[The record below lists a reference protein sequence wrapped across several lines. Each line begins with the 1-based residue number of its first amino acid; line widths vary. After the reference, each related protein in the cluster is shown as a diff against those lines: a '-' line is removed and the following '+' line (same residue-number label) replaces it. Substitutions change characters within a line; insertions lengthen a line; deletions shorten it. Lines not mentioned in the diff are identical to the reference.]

1 MDAEITEDAAAAL
14 IVLAS
19 YGYSS
24 FFAVVD
30 VEAARVAVDATP
42 AADLVTVAAY
52 CPYSCF
58 VVAVAAALVADCT

>member
-1 MDAEITEDAAAAL
+1 MGAEIIGAVAADV

-19 YGYSS
+19 YGFSS

-30 VEAARVAVDATP
+30 AEAARVAVDATP
-42 AADLVTVAAY
+42 AADVVAVAAY
-52 CPYSCF
+52 YPYSCS